1 MTSGDPAH
9 RGAQG
14 NRIDPSCDPAAFTI
28 QAAGVGNP
36 GALCA
41 LFLAALCEARDDEP
55 DRAERLLSVL
65 DGWREAARAP

>member
-9 RGAQG
+9 RGVQG
-14 NRIDPSCDPAAFTI
+14 GRIDPSCDPVAFTI
-28 QAAGVGNP
+28 QAAGVENP

-41 LFLAALCEARDDEP
+41 AKDDEP